1 MICGLGTDII
11 EIRRIKE
18 VILRHGDH
26 FLKSV
31 FTDGEIANAPAG
43 ETSFAYYA
51 ARWAAKEAVAKAL
64 GTGIG
69 KDCRWLD
76 IEIVRQSSG
85 APALELSGK
94 ALETAQK
101 NGGTKFHV
109 SLSHEKEYANA
120 VVIIEGFLS

>member
-18 VILRHGDH
+18 VIVRHGNH
-26 FLKSV
+26 FLETI
-31 FTDGEIANAPAG
+31 FTQGEIASAPPG

-51 ARWAAKEAVAKAL
+51 ARWAVKEATAKAL

-69 KDCRWLD
+69 HECRWLD
-76 IEIVRQSSG
+76 IEIVRQPSG
-85 APALELSGK
+85 APTLELSGK
-94 ALETAQK
+94 ALETARK
-101 NGGTKFHV
+101 KGGQKFHV

-120 VVIIEGFLS
+120 IVIIEGF